1 MYARGLDGERLVA
14 LVLNELGSDWHVFHG
29 LKLWQD
35 QDFDHVLVG
44 PRGNLYIQTKNWRG
58 LVTRHG
64 DNVLHNGSV
73 STL

>member
-35 QDFDHVLVG
+35 QISTTCLSDHAATCTSR
-44 PRGNLYIQTKNWRG
+44 PRTGVAW
-58 LVTRHG
+58 
-64 DNVLHNGSV
+64 
-73 STL
+73 

>member
-1 MYARGLDGERLVA
+1 
-14 LVLNELGSDWHVFHG
+14 
-29 LKLWQD
+29 
-35 QDFDHVLVG
+35 VLVG